1 MFSGVASQSRGG
13 KSRSDWPQH
22 PCPAGPLRGVAG
34 RAYRAGRH
42 AGTQTLTDTTATAG
56 RLSPSTTAYGVIFAV
71 SFCHLLNDMMQS
83 LLAAIYPMLKADY
96 GLSFWQIGLLTLA
109 FQATASLLQPLIGLY
124 TDKRPMPYSLPF
136 GSASTLIGLI
146 LLASA
151 SHYAML
157 IVGAAFI
164 GIGSAI
170 FHPESSRVARLASG
184 GRYGLAQSVF
194 QVGGNFGTAIG
205 PLLAA
210 FIVVPRGQA
219 SVAWFA
225 LAALV
230 AMLILWQ
237 VGAWYSRYR
246 ANAHKRPAAVATTR
260 LPRRTVMIALGVLT
274 LLTFSKN
281 AYMASLSSY
290 YTFFVI
296 EKFGVSVQDS
306 QVMLFIL
313 LGAAAVG
320 TLLGGP
326 IGDKVGAKTVI
337 WFSILGVLP
346 FTLAMPYMD
355 LFWTGVLSAVIGLI
369 LASAFPAIV
378 VYAQELVPGRVGLIA
393 GIFFG
398 FAFGMGGIAAAV
410 LGVIADARGI
420 EFVYAVCSFLPAL
433 GLAALFLPNMRQLP
447 GGAI

>member
-1 MFSGVASQSRGG
+1 V
-13 KSRSDWPQH
+13 
-22 PCPAGPLRGVAG
+22 
-34 RAYRAGRH
+34 
-42 AGTQTLTDTTATAG
+42 TDTTAPAA
-56 RLSPSTTAYGVIFAV
+56 RLAPSTTAFGVILAV

-109 FQATASLLQPLIGLY
+109 FQATASLLQPLIGMY
-124 TDKRPMPYSLPF
+124 TDKRPLPYSLPF
-136 GSASTLIGLI
+136 GSASTLIGVL

-151 SHYAML
+151 THYPML
-157 IVGAAFI
+157 ILGAALI

-184 GRYGLAQSVF
+184 GRYGMAQSTF
-194 QVGGNFGTAIG
+194 QVGGNLGTAIG

-219 SVAWFA
+219 SVAWFSI
-225 LAALV
+225 AALI
-230 AMLILWQ
+230 AMVILYQ
-237 VGAWYSRYR
+237 VGGWYSRYR
-246 ANAHKRPAAVATTR
+246 ANAHKRAPAPEAVR
-260 LPRRTVMIALGVLT
+260 LPRRTVVIALVVLT
-274 LLTFSKN
+274 ILTFSKN
-281 AYMASLSSY
+281 VYMASLSSY
-290 YTFFVI
+290 YTFYVI

-306 QVMLFIL
+306 QVMLFVL
-313 LGAAAVG
+313 LGAAALG

-355 LFWTGVLSAVIGLI
+355 LFWTGVMSAIIGLI

-378 VYAQELVPGRVGLIA
+378 VFAQELVPGRVGMVA

-410 LGVIADARGI
+410 LGVVADVKGLDY
-420 EFVYAVCSFLPAL
+420 VYAVCSFLPLL
-433 GLAALFLPNMRQLP
+433 GLLTIFLPNLRP
-447 GGAI
+447 APPAA

>member
-1 MFSGVASQSRGG
+1 M
-13 KSRSDWPQH
+13 
-22 PCPAGPLRGVAG
+22 
-34 RAYRAGRH
+34 
-42 AGTQTLTDTTATAG
+42 TDTTAAAG
-56 RLSPSTTAYGVIFAV
+56 RLTPSTTAFGVILAV

-109 FQATASLLQPLIGLY
+109 FQVTASLLQPLIGLY

-136 GSASTLIGLI
+136 GSAATLAGLL

-151 SHYAML
+151 SSYPLL
-157 IVGAAFI
+157 IAGAALI

-219 SVAWFA
+219 SVAWFS
-225 LAALV
+225 LAALL
-230 AMLILWQ
+230 AMVILWQ

-246 ANAHKRPAAVATTR
+246 ANAAKRAPVAEPVR
-260 LPRRTVMIALGVLT
+260 LPRRTVMIALAVLT

-281 AYMASLSSY
+281 VYMASLSSY
-290 YTFFVI
+290 YTFYVI
-296 EKFGVSVQDS
+296 EKFGVSVQES
-306 QVMLFIL
+306 QVMLFVL

-320 TLLGGP
+320 TILGGP
-326 IGDKVGAKTVI
+326 IGDRIGAKNVI

-378 VYAQELVPGRVGLIA
+378 VFAQELVPGRVGLIA

-398 FAFGMGGIAAAV
+398 FAFGMGGLGAAV
-410 LGVIADARGI
+410 LGVVADARGI
-420 EFVYAVCSFLPAL
+420 EYVYAICSFLPLL
-433 GLAALFLPNMRQLP
+433 GLATILLPDMRAARAK
-447 GGAI
+447 AI